1 MGRTARKGKRGV
13 AISLVS
19 QYDIELVLKI
29 EEVIKTKLEKME
41 IKENDALEYMNK
53 ITKARKLA
61 QIVKITVSLLENY
74 AFFYF

>member
-61 QIVKITVSLLENY
+61 QIVKITVSFLENY

>member
-1 MGRTARKGKRGV
+1 VGRTARKGKRGV

-19 QYDIELVLKI
+19 QYDIQLVFKI
-29 EEVIKTKLEKME
+29 EEIIKTKLEKMD

-61 QIVKITVSLLENY
+61 QIVI
-74 AFFYF
+74 

>member
-61 QIVKITVSLLENY
+61 QIVQN
-74 AFFYF
+74 